1 MLDLS
6 FAQFSSNNFMKKKT
20 DEEICETINNN
31 INSDTQQK
39 KAAAKSV
46 LSRALHPETKASKDA
61 ANQAIKKSL
70 QANPTPIRKDRN
82 KYITPELMEYIRG
95 QLNNEDKSGKPW
107 IYQYVDKVLST
118 AMKDPESKSGQLF
131 SNFIFNKEDFLAHLD
146 SLVDREKDSDISYK
160 KYLIRQTLYDKQQQV
175 FDNDIDNKMLIINS
189 RRSGKTELMGRLL
202 VKGLL
207 LQDAHCVYINRNS
220 SAAIRQIRT
229 PLKTA
234 LDKIGL
240 KCIKGSIENQEMH
253 FENGSQLLILGNN
266 NSADIDKLRG
276 ERISMC
282 IMDECGHQ
290 RNIRQLIREVIG
302 PALKDYGKQSLIC
315 MVGTPPRI
323 PHTYV
328 EEIWDN
334 AMERGWKLYHWTFE
348 DNPFIPDRD
357 KVINDVCK
365 EQGCT
370 PESAFIQREYYGRM
384 NIYDDD
390 ARLIKKW
397 SFVTQTQLQQT
408 IGNIVDYAYVGV
420 DFGFE
425 DKPAVLSFVCKNNRM
440 YVVDEW
446 SENHHGVV
454 DVSNEIKRQYN
465 NLKENYSVAHSIKV
479 ICDDNI
485 KEAVWDLYSIYKIP
499 NVFTAYKANKDLAL
513 DQLNDFF
520 SSNKIVIS
528 DKLNNGSL
536 NEDCQNTLWQRDEE
550 TDKIL
555 HEIDDD
561 TWHPNALMATLY
573 VSRCY
578 ANEVLNLVDQ
588 NKMAKNIVEAVKN
601 GN

>member
-1 MLDLS
+1 MNRIGSL
-6 FAQFSSNNFMKKKT
+6 NNAEQMAEMT
-20 DEEICETINNN
+20 
-31 INSDTQQK
+31 
-39 KAAAKSV
+39 AKSI
-46 LSRALHPETKASKDA
+46 ETRKDGKAGKK
-61 ANQAIKKSL
+61 QAVTRSL
-70 QANPTPIRKDRN
+70 Q
-82 KYITPELMEYIRG
+82 
-95 QLNNEDKSGKPW
+95 
-107 IYQYVDKVLST
+107 
-118 AMKDPESKSGQLF
+118 GQLF
-131 SNFIFNKEDFLAHLD
+131 TTESRRVYQNKHITNEILDLEAAAMFDKNVFGKDERWIESFIYNYLKEAKDDPKSRAAERMASILFNEN
-146 SLVDREKDSDISYK
+146 SLRDIHEYIERQNAKDVDYY
-160 KYLIRQTLYDKQQQV
+160 KYLIRQTLYDKQQEV
-175 FDNDIDNKMLIINS
+175 FDDEIDNKMLIINS
-189 RRSGKTELMGRLL
+189 RRSGKTELMGRLI

-207 LQDAHCVYINRNS
+207 LPDAHCVYINRNS
-220 SAAIRQIRT
+220 SAAIRQIRN

-240 KCIKGSIENQEMH
+240 RVIKGSVEAQEMY

-276 ERISMC
+276 ERISLC
-282 IMDECGHQ
+282 ILDECGHQ
-290 RNIRQLIREVIG
+290 RNMRQLIREVIG
-302 PALKDYGKQSLIC
+302 PALRDYGKKSLLC

-334 AMERGWKLYHWTFE
+334 ALERGWKLFHWTFE
-348 DNPFIPDRD
+348 DNPFIPDRQT
-357 KVINDVCK
+357 VIDEVCK

-370 PESAFIQREYYGRM
+370 PDSAFIQREYFGRM
-384 NIYDDD
+384 NVYDDD

-397 SFVTQTQLQQT
+397 SFVTQDQLRQL
-408 IGNIVDYAYVGV
+408 GNVVDYAYVGV

-425 DKPAVLSFVCKNNRM
+425 DKPAVLSFICKNNRM

-454 DVSNEIKRQYN
+454 DISNEIKRQYN

-479 ICDDNI
+479 ICDNNV
-485 KEAVWDLYSIYKIP
+485 KEAVWDLYSVYKIP
-499 NVFTAYKANKDLAL
+499 NVFTAYKADKDLAL

-520 SSNKIVIS
+520 SSNKITIS
-528 DKLNNGSL
+528 DKFKEGHL
-536 NEDCQNTLWQRDEE
+536 NEDLTNTLWERDEE

-555 HEIDDD
+555 HTIDDD

-601 GN
+601 EQ

>member
-1 MLDLS
+1 MG
-6 FAQFSSNNFMKKKT
+6 KKKT
-20 DEEICETINNN
+20 DEQICETINKQ
-31 INSDTQQK
+31 DTDT
-39 KAAAKSV
+39 AAGRATAASV
-46 LSRALHPETKASKDA
+46 LSRALNPESKATKDA
-61 ANQAIKKSL
+61 ANQAIKKALYQPAGTKERS
-70 QANPTPIRKDRN
+70 DRN
-82 KYITPELMEYIRG
+82 KYITPELMAYIRD
-95 QLNNEDKSGKPW
+95 QLNSEDKKGKSW
-107 IYQYVDKVLST
+107 IHKYVDKVMAT
-118 AMKDPESKSGQLF
+118 AMLDPESKSGLLF
-131 SNFIFNKEDFLAHLD
+131 SNFIFNKEDFLGHLD
-146 SLVDREKDSDISYK
+146 SLLDVEKDKDINYK

-207 LQDAHCVYINRNS
+207 LPDAHCVYINRNS
-220 SAAIRQIRT
+220 SAAIRQIRK
-229 PLKTA
+229 PLQTA

-240 KCIKGSIENQEMH
+240 KCIKGSVDSQEMH
-253 FENGSQLLILGNN
+253 FENGTQLLILGNN

-302 PALKDYGKQSLIC
+302 PALKDYGKQSLLC

-328 EEIWDN
+328 EDVWNN

-357 KVINDVCK
+357 KVIEDVCK

-370 PESAFIQREYYGRM
+370 PDSAFIQREYYGRL
-384 NIYDDD
+384 NVYDDD
-390 ARLIKKW
+390 AKVIKKW
-397 SFVTQTQLQQT
+397 SFVTSEQLRQL
-408 IGNIVDYAYVGV
+408 GNVVDYAYVGV

-425 DKPAVLSFVCKNNRM
+425 DKPAVMSFICKNNRM

-454 DVSNEIKRQYN
+454 DISNEIKRQYEY
-465 NLKENYSVAHSIKV
+465 LRDNYSVAHNIKV
-479 ICDDNI
+479 ICDNNV
-485 KEAVWDLYSIYKIP
+485 KEAVWDLYNVYKIP
-499 NVFTAYKANKDLAL
+499 NVFTAYKADKDLAL

-520 SSNKIVIS
+520 SSNKITIS
-528 DKLNNGSL
+528 DKLKEGRL
-536 NEDCQNTLWQRDEE
+536 AEDLTNTLWERDEE

-555 HEIDDD
+555 HTIDDA
-561 TWHPNALMATLY
+561 TWHPNSLMATLY

-578 ANEVLNLVDQ
+578 ANEVLNLVDN
-588 NKMAKNIVEAVKN
+588 NKMAKNIIEAVRN
-601 GN
+601 G